1 MSALVHDNPS
11 TAITTIQPSIDVQLR
26 LGALAWTGR
35 TMPAS
40 NVATSSGFI
49 YFAAVLS
56 SAAIF

>member
-1 MSALVHDNPS
+1 
-11 TAITTIQPSIDVQLR
+11 
-26 LGALAWTGR
+26 
-35 TMPAS
+35 MPAS

>member
-1 MSALVHDNPS
+1 M
-11 TAITTIQPSIDVQLR
+11 TTIQPSIDVQLR
-26 LGALAWTGR
+26 LGALVVMGR
-35 TMPAS
+35 TTPAS